1 VTQRTGNANFR
12 VRAWQKA
19 ALPVFVCLAIL
30 LPIPPAHA
38 QTQDGI
44 NGTVTDSSH
53 AVVPRARITI
63 TNSSTGIVSPTVT
76 SSAGSFT
83 VIGLLPGTYTVAAD
97 APGFR
102 RVETTVVVEV
112 ANISTVNLTLNPEA
126 TTETV
131 NVKSSSISWATS
143 SRSTVQ

>member
-1 VTQRTGNANFR
+1 
-12 VRAWQKA
+12 
-19 ALPVFVCLAIL
+19 
-30 LPIPPAHA
+30 
-38 QTQDGI
+38 
-44 NGTVTDSSH
+44 
-53 AVVPRARITI
+53 
-63 TNSSTGIVSPTVT
+63 
-76 SSAGSFT
+76 

-131 NVKSSSISWATS
+131 NVKSSSISLATS